1 MFMRRQPFF
10 LLAFLAAFL
19 MAGTASAVQ
28 FGGGDVVFAEHMD
41 GTQHSGEYYVVFDGI
56 DLSAYSKWKLRLDNS
71 RRMKRGAKFLSA
83 GAAGFNSSINLGG
96 LGYDSPVFFQ
106 VDTSKKKFGKWA
118 AKAPIKA
125 EALGITEEEWL
136 SNKIA
141 SKTFRL
147 VLVGEEGKEKT
158 LLTLTSFQNPPEPEK
173 PQASVPEPATMLL
186 LGSGLLGI
194 AALRRRFKK

>member
-1 MFMRRQPFF
+1 MKRQPFF

-19 MAGTASAVQ
+19 MAGTANAVP

-41 GTQHSGEYYVVFDGI
+41 GANHTGEYYVVFNGI
-56 DLSAYSKWKLRLDNS
+56 DLSAYSKWKLRLDNT
-71 RRMKRGAKFLSA
+71 RRMRKGAKFLSE
-83 GAAGFNSSINLGG
+83 GAAGFNSKIDLGG
-96 LGYDSPVFFQ
+96 LGYDSPVSFQ
-106 VDTSKKKFGKWA
+106 VDTSKKKFRKWA
-118 AKAPIKA
+118 EKAKIKAP
-125 EALGITEEEWL
+125 ELGKTEEEWL

-147 VLVGEEGKEKT
+147 VLVGKEGREKT
-158 LLTLTSFQNPPEPEK
+158 LLNLSSFQNPPEPEQ